1 MTNME
6 CTTTIVKWNLNIKYW
21 NEAYVITAT
30 NIFLLAKGAV
40 KVTGKDA
47 DAATR
52 EADERNKQAIFKKLC
67 TIH

>member
-1 MTNME
+1 MYNNNSQMKFKYK
-6 CTTTIVKWNLNIKYW
+6 ILKWSLSDYSDEFI
-21 NEAYVITAT
+21 
-30 NIFLLAKGAV
+30 LAKGAV